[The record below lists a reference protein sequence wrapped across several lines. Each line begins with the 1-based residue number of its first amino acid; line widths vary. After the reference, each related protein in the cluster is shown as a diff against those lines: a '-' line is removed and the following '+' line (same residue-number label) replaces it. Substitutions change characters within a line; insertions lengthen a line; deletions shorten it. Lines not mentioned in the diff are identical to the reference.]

1 MSQHREEPKPN
12 VRRCA
17 YPSDTPCATIRGLRT
32 NVNKP
37 PANDIPL
44 YRELEHTGDLGIE
57 VAAPTRSELFSRAA
71 LALAALLVEP
81 SNVEGGEPR
90 TVEISAGDD
99 IDLMHDLLTEL
110 LQLFAA
116 DGFIWR
122 DAAVEEQG
130 QTLHV
135 TLKGE
140 LFDPRRHT
148 SRGEIKAV
156 TYHQLTVE
164 NVSNEWRTRIIF
176 DV

>member
-1 MSQHREEPKPN
+1 
-12 VRRCA
+12 
-17 YPSDTPCATIRGLRT
+17 
-32 NVNKP
+32 VNKP
-37 PANDIPL
+37 LANDTPL

-57 VAAPTRSELFSRAA
+57 VAAPTRSELFRRAA

-81 SNVEGGEPR
+81 SNVECAEPR

-122 DAAVEEQG
+122 DAAVEAG
-130 QTLHV
+130 GRTLHV
-135 TLKGE
+135 ILQGE
-140 LFDPRRHT
+140 SFDPSRHT
-148 SRGEIKAV
+148 SRDEIKAV

-164 NVSNEWRTRIIF
+164 NVSNEWRARIIF

>member
-1 MSQHREEPKPN
+1 MNKTPTN
-12 VRRCA
+12 
-17 YPSDTPCATIRGLRT
+17 DTQ
-32 NVNKP
+32 
-37 PANDIPL
+37 L
-44 YRELEHTGDLGIE
+44 YREFEHTGDLGIE
-57 VAAPTRSELFSRAA
+57 VTAPTRSELFRRAA

-81 SNVEGGEPR
+81 SDVEWAKPR
-90 TVEISAGDD
+90 TIEITAGDD

-122 DAAVEEQG
+122 DATVEEQG

-135 TLKGE
+135 MLQGE
-140 LFDPRRHT
+140 SFDPSRHT

>member
-1 MSQHREEPKPN
+1 MNKTQID
-12 VRRCA
+12 
-17 YPSDTPCATIRGLRT
+17 DT
-32 NVNKP
+32 
-37 PANDIPL
+37 PL

-57 VAAPTRSELFSRAA
+57 VTASTRRELFRRAA

-81 SNVEGGEPR
+81 SNVECAEPR
-90 TVEISAGDD
+90 MVQITAGDD

-122 DAAVEEQG
+122 EVAVEEQG
-130 QTLHV
+130 LTLHV
-135 TLKGE
+135 TLQGE
-140 LFDPRRHT
+140 SFDPNRHT
-148 SRGEIKAV
+148 PHGEIKAV

-164 NVSNEWRTRIIF
+164 NVSNQWRARIIF

>member
-1 MSQHREEPKPN
+1 MNKTWID
-12 VRRCA
+12 
-17 YPSDTPCATIRGLRT
+17 DT
-32 NVNKP
+32 
-37 PANDIPL
+37 PL

-57 VAAPTRSELFSRAA
+57 LTAPTRSELFRRAA

-81 SNVEGGEPR
+81 SNVEGAEQR
-90 TVEISAGDD
+90 MVEITAADD

-116 DGFIWR
+116 DDFIWR
-122 DAAVEEQG
+122 DVRIEEQG
-130 QTLHV
+130 LTLHV
-135 TLKGE
+135 TLQGE
-140 LFDPRRHT
+140 SFDPNRHM

-164 NVSNEWRTRIIF
+164 NVSNEWHARIIF

>member
-1 MSQHREEPKPN
+1 MNKTQDD
-12 VRRCA
+12 
-17 YPSDTPCATIRGLRT
+17 DT
-32 NVNKP
+32 
-37 PANDIPL
+37 PL
-44 YRELEHTGDLGIE
+44 YRELEHTGDIGIE
-57 VAAPTRSELFSRAA
+57 ITAPTRAELFRRAA

-81 SNVEGGEPR
+81 SNVVCTGPR
-90 TVEISAGDD
+90 TIEISADDD

-122 DAAVEEQG
+122 DATVEERGRTVHAVLQG
-130 QTLHV
+130 
-135 TLKGE
+135 E
-140 LFDPRRHT
+140 SFDPKRHT

-164 NVSNEWRTRIIF
+164 EVANQWRARIIF

>member
-1 MSQHREEPKPN
+1 MLN
-12 VRRCA
+12 ARRSINN
-17 YPSDTPCATIRGLRT
+17 PSNEDT
-32 NVNKP
+32 
-37 PANDIPL
+37 PL

-57 VAAPTRSELFSRAA
+57 VIAPTRSELFRRAA

-81 SNVEGGEPR
+81 SNVEGAESR
-90 TVEISAGDD
+90 IVEITAGDD

-116 DGFIWR
+116 EGFIWH

-130 QTLHV
+130 RTLHV
-135 TLKGE
+135 ILEGE
-140 LFDPRRHT
+140 SFDPSCHT
-148 SRGEIKAV
+148 SLGEIKAV

-164 NVSNEWRTRIIF
+164 NISNEWCARIIF